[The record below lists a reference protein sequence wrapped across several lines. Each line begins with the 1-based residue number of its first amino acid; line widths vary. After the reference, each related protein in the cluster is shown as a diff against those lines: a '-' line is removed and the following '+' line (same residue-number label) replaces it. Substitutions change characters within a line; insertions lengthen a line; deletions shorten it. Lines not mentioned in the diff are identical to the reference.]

1 MGDFV
6 LEAGGSKAI
15 VRRRDASRRV
25 AEGLKSGKG
34 RSATP
39 RECKVGDI
47 FTKFLSNFTF
57 MCILHVFGLQSTGL
71 VMHCS
76 CNTQP
81 PKVRNPQSKIGRLI
95 PISPCLRRL

>member
-47 FTKFLSNFTF
+47 STKFL
-57 MCILHVFGLQSTGL
+57 
-71 VMHCS
+71 
-76 CNTQP
+76 
-81 PKVRNPQSKIGRLI
+81 
-95 PISPCLRRL
+95 